1 MAIVDEK
8 KHTPKRLKC
17 LLCEERVETMA
28 ALCTSCSTI
37 AQLAAPTFVALDPTE
52 QAFRRIKSE
61 FLKNWL
67 HPTNSPKIVAIHA
80 IWMQKSSSDAY
91 EDVRAKN
98 HSQAEL
104 RLYHGT
110 KVKCNFGPG
119 ATVPCHKMDCYLC
132 QIVKNGFR
140 HPLPNYAD
148 PINGKRWDRFGSA
161 MYFSPVSSKAADY
174 ERKRNGKHDR
184 IRNVIIARVA
194 TGREEVMSRKAPYK
208 EATSNGYDCVYGP
221 AGRAGLN
228 YAEYAVYNDFAALPA
243 FVVSFEGGYP
253 STG

>member
-110 KVKCNFGPG
+110 
-119 ATVPCHKMDCYLC
+119 
-132 QIVKNGFR
+132 IVKNGFR